1 MSLNEELFPTTH
13 EPERGPGRGS
23 SEDDRETRHAPAAD
37 PGSGSGIPRRKR
49 AGRPATTNPRR
60 LLRVRGEN
68 RATVRLRPAGEGRQG
83 PAAPLPGQG
92 GRLVTGPNHTPV
104 AATPDHGRDRR
115 PPRHPA
121 PTVPAPL
128 LQRRHRA
135 AGRARRA
142 PRHAVRSGH
151 AQALRPRFP
160 SVRRPPLSNAWP
172 ASPTAICTT
181 CGTRQAING
190 AAERRRCRRARCRSR
205 SGNAAARS
213 RSDNLAGCGSIPSI
227 KATWTVSRASTT

>member
-68 RATVRLRPAGEGRQG
+68 RATVRLLAKVAGLSRAQITRLLQQHRTTGEIADRRDTPRRPFPRRYSNADIGLLAELRPAGEGRQG
-83 PAAPLPGQG
+83 PAAPLPGW
-92 GRLVTGPNHTPV
+92 P
-104 AATPDHGRDRR
+104 ACHG
-115 PPRHPA
+115 
-121 PTVPAPL
+121 TL
-128 LQRRHRA
+128 LQQHRTT
-135 AGRARRA
+135 GEI
-142 PRHAVRSGH
+142 RSGH
-151 AQALRPRFP
+151 AQRALRTASSAPAL
-160 SVRRPPLSNAWP
+160 SICSATAASNAWP

-190 AAERRRCRRARCRSR
+190 AAERRRCRRARCRS
-205 SGNAAARS
+205 
-213 RSDNLAGCGSIPSI
+213 
-227 KATWTVSRASTT
+227 